1 MRYEASLGDTLWQ
14 KCISHR
20 HLPPPMMVFLD
31 QFLSWSTVGE
41 EASPWIPMMRY
52 EEVMTAFFLGEAEAT
67 TAPPAVQN
75 HFQGRRHQL
84 VAEARDGQVSL
95 RSWAAWVPC
104 GSRSCVRHQPSRCRE
119 FSQLMSIAKI
129 YIAPRQEK

>member
-1 MRYEASLGDTLWQ
+1 
-14 KCISHR
+14 
-20 HLPPPMMVFLD
+20 
-31 QFLSWSTVGE
+31 
-41 EASPWIPMMRY
+41 MRY

-95 RSWAAWVPC
+95 RSWAAWVLVEVDLVC
-104 GSRSCVRHQPSRCRE
+104 DTSLLDVGSSPS
-119 FSQLMSIAKI
+119 
-129 YIAPRQEK
+129 